1 MEITLEMI
9 DAVRERTG
17 ADYAEAKE
25 ALEKSGGSVV
35 DAIVLLEK
43 KSRINTDEII
53 GKIKAL
59 VKEGNVNK
67 IRVKRG
73 EQVLLTVPVNVG
85 ILGGLVGLGIG
96 RVVELFDPPDK
107 DDFLP
112 PRIAGALGGAVLG
125 GFFGGELQKERF
137 PRLGRHWR
145 ATVAP
150 SNGAASVSVDLG
162 LHRGSWKTNQA
173 VRVLRDRETGIISL
187 APNRALPTVDAEERK

>member
-25 ALEKSGGSVV
+25 ALEKTDGSVV

-43 KSRINTDEII
+43 KSKINTDEII

-85 ILGGLVGLGIG
+85 ILGGLVGLAAAPFWSVLAAAAAAYG
-96 RVVELFDPPDK
+96 FDCKFEIVK
-107 DDFLP
+107 DD
-112 PRIAGALGGAVLG
+112 
-125 GFFGGELQKERF
+125 
-137 PRLGRHWR
+137 
-145 ATVAP
+145 
-150 SNGAASVSVDLG
+150 
-162 LHRGSWKTNQA
+162 GSSTD
-173 VRVLRDRETGIISL
+173 VE
-187 APNRALPTVDAEERK
+187 